1 MNRRGLS
8 VISLFSGAMGLDL
21 GLEQAGFQVRVA
33 VECNKYAAE
42 TIRRNR
48 PDVPIIERRIEDVTT
63 AEILEVAGLRQGEPV
78 LVAGGPSCV
87 AFSTAGQRGSLSDPR
102 GVMFREFLRVVRET
116 RPEFFVMEN
125 VKGVLSAA
133 IRHRP
138 LKERGPGYPPLS
150 PDEELGSAFVLILKE
165 LQATGYYTI
174 FDVLNSAD
182 FGAPQVRERV
192 LFIGSRDGRPL
203 LTPVPTHAKD
213 PINGESRWAT
223 LRQALRRLGD
233 PEPEYKEFPPSTA
246 EYIKLVPEG
255 GNWRDLPERLQAKAM
270 GKAYVSWGGRAGFF
284 RRLSWRKPSPS
295 LTTSP
300 TSKATL
306 LCHPTEDRPLSLREY
321 ARIQQFPDDWEFSGG
336 LGQQYTQVG
345 NAVPVCIGRVVGE
358 AIRKARRRR
367 KKESLMGTVSCAN
380 EDLLGRMASRPLTML
395 NPARMRKVKDPEAAR
410 EWLDKHE
417 KRSRSEFLKILNR
430 DGNGQEPK
438 RAETD
443 GHKRK

>member
-1 MNRRGLS
+1 
-8 VISLFSGAMGLDL
+8 MGLDL
-21 GLEQAGFQVRVA
+21 GLEQAGFRIRVA
-33 VECNKYAAE
+33 VECNKHAAE

-48 PDVPIIERRIEDVTT
+48 PDVPVIERRIEDVTT
-63 AEILEVAGLRQGEPV
+63 AEILEVAGLRPGEPI
-78 LVAGGPSCV
+78 LVVGGPSCV

-102 GVMFREFLRVVRET
+102 GVMFREFLRVVRDT

-133 IRHRP
+133 ICHRP

-174 FDVLNSAD
+174 FDVLNAAD

-192 LFIGSRDGRPL
+192 LFIGSRDGRPI
-203 LTPVPTHAKD
+203 TMPTPTHAKH
-213 PINGESRWAT
+213 PINGESQWVT
-223 LRQALRRLGD
+223 LRQALRHLDD

-246 EYIKLVPEG
+246 KFIKHVPAG
-255 GNWRDLPERLQAKAM
+255 GNWRDLPQRLQAKAM

-321 ARIQQFPDDWEFSGG
+321 ARIQQFPDNWEFSGG

-345 NAVPVCIGRVVGE
+345 NAVPICIGRFVGE
-358 AIRKARRRR
+358 AIRRARRRVV
-367 KKESLMGTVSCAN
+367 KESLLGTVGCIN

-395 NPARMRKVKDPEAAR
+395 NPARMRKVKNPKAAK
-410 EWLDKHE
+410 EWLDKLG
-417 KRSRSEFLKILNR
+417 KRSRSAFLDVLNR
-430 DGNGQEPK
+430 DKNGQGSEPPK
-438 RAETD
+438 ASGCKST
-443 GHKRK
+443 GQNKG